1 MQTVTIN
8 GRNWPLPA
16 LLEHYADNRAIV
28 AEQLAAARAA
38 NDQVLVAGIVA
49 LLELIDRD
57 LAALVASAGPAGE
70 A

>member
-1 MQTVTIN
+1 MQTITIN
-8 GRNWPLPA
+8 GRKWPLPA
-16 LLEHYADNRAIV
+16 LLEHHANNRAIV

-38 NDQVLVAGIVA
+38 NDQERVARIVT

-57 LAALVASAGPAGE
+57 LAALVASAGVAGE

>member
-1 MQTVTIN
+1 
-8 GRNWPLPA
+8 
-16 LLEHYADNRAIV
+16 LEHHANNRAIV

-38 NDQVLVAGIVA
+38 NDQQRVAGIVA

-57 LAALVASAGPAGE
+57 LAELVASAGPAGE